1 MGVSGREIAIG
12 ILGFVVGSGAATQI
26 GRAQD
31 ANSFNGTLSHV
42 GIVVRDVDRAAR
54 VFGDVFDAEVPPPA
68 VSPIIPFPSG
78 VSDATT
84 TVKITS
90 FTKGNV
96 RLELIQPLEDPSP
109 WREFLE
115 RRGEGVHHLAF
126 DMDNDYGTIV
136 KWLQSKGGT
145 WNLGTEEVNF
155 AYVDMTPQLGMTL
168 EVFGPGGPQ
177 LP

>member
-12 ILGFVVGSGAATQI
+12 VLGIVIGSSVATQI
-26 GRAQD
+26 GRAQGTD
-31 ANSFNGTLSHV
+31 SFNGTLSHV
-42 GIVVRDVDRAAR
+42 GIVVRDVDQAAR
-54 VFGDVFDAEVPPPA
+54 IFGDVFDVEVPPPSE
-68 VSPIIPFPSG
+68 SPIIPFPPG
-78 VSDATT
+78 VSDETT

-96 RLELIQPLEDPSP
+96 RLELIQPLGDPSP

-126 DMDNDYGTIV
+126 DMDDLSTTLNG
-136 KWLQSKGGT
+136 LQSKGGT

-155 AYVDMTPQLGMTL
+155 AYVDMTSQLGMTL
-168 EVFGPGGPQ
+168 EIFGPGGAQ